1 MVISVVGAGGKTTL
15 IKKLAS
21 HYASLGKKVF
31 ITTSTHMFIE
41 EDTLLSDDPIVII
54 EHLHKHQ
61 IVMAGVKENNKIKA
75 LSYDTYLEVCK
86 HADVVLVEADGS
98 KHLPLKFLKEN
109 EPVIYENTDEIIVLY
124 GMHALNQKAKDVVF
138 RLELNDRYYPIQNDQ
153 LITAQVLVNIVSKG
167 YVDVLRQKYPD
178 KKITLYGANA
188 KSLYEKVI
196 ASLIDANVDI
206 TLVKKEWFASE
217 PKLIIM
223 GAGHVSLALVKMASL
238 VGFDIKVI
246 DDRKDLMTTERFED
260 ANELICDSFE
270 HIENYLEDD
279 AYYVVV
285 TREHKDD
292 FKCVKAILN
301 KGKYAYLGMIG
312 SKTKIA
318 KTYDNLYQV
327 GITKQQTDTIFA
339 PIGLNINGRTP
350 AEIAVS
356 ILAEIV
362 NEKNKA
368 HISSVSKQL
377 LEVDDDGVLCIIIEK
392 TGSSP
397 RGVGSMMFVGNSY
410 TIDSIGGGAVEHQ
423 AIEDSKTIDCV
434 CMKEYSLNDRT
445 KLELGMICGGTNKVL
460 FIPIKKGK

>member
-21 HYASLGKKVF
+21 YYASKGKKVF

-41 EDTLLSDDPIVII
+41 EDTLLSDDPNEII
-54 EHLHKHQ
+54 EHLNNHQ
-61 IVMAGVKENNKIKA
+61 IVMAGVKENNKIKS
-75 LSYDTYLEVCK
+75 LSIDTYIEVCK

-109 EPVIYENTDEIIVLY
+109 EPVIYENTDEIIIVY

-138 RLELNDRYYPIQNDQ
+138 RLELSNINEDEI
-153 LITAQVLVNIVSKG
+153 ITEQHLMNIVQKG
-167 YVDVLRQKYPD
+167 YVDVLKEKYKD

-188 KSLYEKVI
+188 KTLYEKVI
-196 ASLIDANVDI
+196 ASLIEANEDVS
-206 TLVKKEWFASE
+206 LVKKEWFATE

-223 GAGHVSLALVKMASL
+223 GAGHVSLALVEMASL

-246 DDRKDLMTTERFED
+246 DDRNDLVTKERFEG
-260 ANELICDSFE
+260 ANELICDSFD
-270 HIENYLEDD
+270 HIDNYLEED

-301 KGKYAYLGMIG
+301 KGKYTYLGMIG

-318 KTYDNLYQV
+318 KTYENLYQV
-327 GITKQQTDTIFA
+327 GISKAQTDTIFA
-339 PIGLNINGRTP
+339 PIGLNINARTP
-350 AEIAVS
+350 SEIAVS
-356 ILAEIV
+356 ILAEIIH
-362 NEKNKA
+362 EKNKIS
-368 HISSVSKQL
+368 ISSVSKQL

-392 TGSSP
+392 SGSSP
-397 RGVGSMMFVGNSY
+397 RGVGSMMFVGNGY

-423 AIEDSKTIDCV
+423 AIEDSKTIKDV
-434 CMKEYSLNDRT
+434 CIKEYSLNDRT
-445 KLELGMICGGTNKVL
+445 KLELGMICGGYNKVL